1 MYILNCMLQG
11 GALMEEL
18 EDILS
23 GLEQRINV
31 YKNKLIELQK
41 KRDRLE
47 DEIKTTKKYLE
58 LAETL
63 YRVEKSKARTASQQA
78 QVEDSE
84 KVGAKG
90 SEEARDFLLTTVKF
104 AGLSIPQ
111 ATYILLREEG
121 RPLHAKEIYQRLL
134 EGGVK
139 IRSKTPITSVSISLN
154 RDKRFM
160 RIAPNTYRLSD
171 IEVQKE
177 ERR

>member
-1 MYILNCMLQG
+1 
-11 GALMEEL
+11 MEEL
-18 EDILS
+18 TDILS
-23 GLEQRINV
+23 GLEQRINI

-41 KRDRLE
+41 RRDRLE
-47 DEIKTTKKYLE
+47 EEIKTTKRYLE

-63 YRVEKSKARTASQQA
+63 YRVEKNKARTSSSSGQS
-78 QVEDSE
+78 EDPD
-84 KVGAKG
+84 KGTARG
-90 SEEARDFLLTTVKF
+90 SEESRDLLLTPFKF

-111 ATYILLREEG
+111 AAYILLRDEG

-154 RDKRFM
+154 RDRRFI

-171 IEVQKE
+171 MDMQKE
-177 ERR
+177 GKEVIDIGHSKKEGSG